1 MLMIKELIFTLLNKD
16 QKKVLIC
23 SLLLDLISSKTVA
36 PQKIW
41 VDGPLS
47 YSSIH
52 KKKCIS
58 ILHQNM
64 YGWWME
70 VSKPEFP
77 MELQF
82 CSYLRLLFM
91 LTLSKG
97 VNI

>member
-1 MLMIKELIFTLLNKD
+1 MIKELIFTLLNKE
-16 QKKVLIC
+16 KKVLIC
-23 SLLLDLISSKTVA
+23 SLLLDLISSRTVA

-52 KKKCIS
+52 KKKCIF

-64 YGWWME
+64 YGWKYSST

-82 CSYLRLLFM
+82 YSYLRLLFM

-97 VNI
+97 VKI